1 MIGLTSHGLDVGMS
15 PKGRAA
21 GLRVGSSDGHS
32 MGFVGRPERQW
43 PKPVV
48 LFVIML
54 VICAITVGCG
64 VIGAPI
70 APEDVGIAPR
80 LEKEQEQEAKSREQ
94 AAQQQEAGS
103 GAVEP
108 PSEPELPPLRPV
120 GTR

>member
-1 MIGLTSHGLDVGMS
+1 MIGLTSRGLDVGMS
-15 PKGRAA
+15 LKGRAA
-21 GLRVGSSDGHS
+21 CPLVGSSVGRS

-48 LFVIML
+48 LFVLMSA
-54 VICAITVGCG
+54 ICAISVGCG

-80 LEKEQEQEAKSREQ
+80 LEKEQEQEAKGREQ
-94 AAQQQEAGS
+94 AAQRQEAGS

>member
-1 MIGLTSHGLDVGMS
+1 MIGPTFHRVDVDMS

-21 GLRVGSSDGHS
+21 CLLVGSSVGCS

-54 VICAITVGCG
+54 AICAIAVGCG

-80 LEKEQEQEAKSREQ
+80 LEKEQEQEAKGREQ
-94 AAQQQEAGS
+94 AAQQQEARS

-108 PSEPELPPLRPV
+108 PSEPELPALRPV